1 MGGRGSSAGGGGGGG
16 GFGGNLHPTDSY
28 DLVSERGNKTE
39 EVDGVL
45 TVMRDINNQYD
56 FVIGDLQL
64 VKLPQREQGTMAY
77 YSTLDSISFNE
88 NYFDGASMNA
98 AYDKSVQQG
107 YHPSRGN
114 RSGIE
119 AVTAHEGAHALTAQA
134 AINQGMRA
142 QDLRGMANRIV
153 HEAHANY
160 GGQGVKFN
168 GSIGAFRRAI
178 SGYGATNN
186 AEAIAEAFADVYC
199 NGNSANAVSRAIVN
213 TLNSYL

>member
-16 GFGGNLHPTDSY
+16 GSLHPTNSY

-45 TVMRDINNQYD
+45 TVMRDINDQYG
-56 FVIGDLQL
+56 FIIGDLQL
-64 VKLPQREQGTMAY
+64 VTLPTREQGTLAY
-77 YSTLDSISFNE
+77 YSSLDSISFNE
-88 NYFDGASMNA
+88 NYFDGARMDA
-98 AYDKSVQQG
+98 AYDQSIRQG
-107 YHPSRGN
+107 YHPPRGN

-119 AVTAHEGAHALTAQA
+119 AVTAHEGGHALTAQA
-134 AINQGMRA
+134 AINQGMNA
-142 QDLRGMANRIV
+142 SDLRGMANRIV

-160 GGQGVKFN
+160 GGQGVRYG

-178 SGYGATNN
+178 SGYGSSNN

-199 NGNSANAVSRAIVN
+199 NGQNANAVSRAIVN